1 MSEKNRSVAEQAPS
15 VIVESLAE
23 LRDAL
28 QNLPAADEVAAQAA
42 IDCDGV
48 LTKPPGSLGR
58 LEEIV
63 VWLARW
69 QRRYPPVLDRPQTC
83 VFAGNHG
90 IAAEGVSAYPPV
102 VTEQMV
108 MNFEAGGAA
117 INQLSAEL
125 GASVTVVPLELD
137 RPVRNFLHEPA
148 MTEAEFLAAFN
159 AGASAVDPRTAILC
173 PGEMGIA
180 NTTAAAAICFALL
193 GGSAETWCGRGSGVA
208 AGVVNRKAELIA
220 TAVDRHRGLVRDGLD
235 ALRVF
240 GGREIAAM
248 AGSIFAARLLGIPVM
263 LDGFICSSAAL
274 ALHHV
279 QPDSLSHCMV
289 GHVSMELGHRR
300 LLDHLGL
307 RPLLDLDLRLGEG
320 TGGVLGA
327 IVARAALR
335 CHLGMATFAQ
345 AGVSGGTAL

>member
-1 MSEKNRSVAEQAPS
+1 MSVNARSVSEQSPS
-15 VIVESLAE
+15 VTVESLAQ
-23 LRDAL
+23 LRAVL
-28 QNLPAADEVAAQAA
+28 QNLPQPDEAAAQAA
-42 IDCDGV
+42 VERDSV

-108 MNFEAGGAA
+108 MNFAAGGAA

-148 MTEAEFLAAFN
+148 MTEAEFLKAFN
-159 AGASAVDPRTAILC
+159 AGASAVDPSSGILC
-173 PGEMGIA
+173 PGEMGIG
-180 NTTAAAAICFALL
+180 NTTAAAAICHALL
-193 GGSAETWCGRGSGVA
+193 GGSAKEWCGRG
-208 AGVVNRKAELIA
+208 AGVGAEVVGRKAELIA
-220 TAVDRHRGLVRDGLD
+220 AAVEQHRGLVQDGLD
-235 ALRVF
+235 ALRIF

-248 AGSIFAARLLGIPVM
+248 AGAIFAARLLGIPVM
-263 LDGFICSSAAL
+263 LDGFICGSAAL
-274 ALHHV
+274 ALHHA
-279 QPDSLSHCMV
+279 QPDSLAHCMV

-307 RPLLDLDLRLGEG
+307 KPLLDLDLRLGEG

-335 CHLGMATFAQ
+335 CHLGMATFDQ
-345 AGVSGGTAL
+345 AGVSGGTVN